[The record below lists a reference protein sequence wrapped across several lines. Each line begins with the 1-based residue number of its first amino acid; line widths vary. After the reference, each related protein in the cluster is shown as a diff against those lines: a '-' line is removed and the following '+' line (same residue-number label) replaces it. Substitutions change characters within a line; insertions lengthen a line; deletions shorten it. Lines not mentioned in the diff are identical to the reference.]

1 MNEEYRFVIY
11 RFRYKNKNALP
22 LLFFS
27 RTEETADLIVAH
39 FNDGLEKECQWY
51 KPKFFFKK
59 TYTTTTEPY
68 VLEQMQLDSAIEK
81 NKRIKQYIE
90 DHKEEFY

>member
-22 LLFFS
+22 LMIFS
-27 RTEETADLIVAH
+27 RTEETADKIVSY
-39 FNDGLEKECQWY
+39 FNDGLEKDFQWY

-59 TYTTTTEPY
+59 AYTTPTEPY
-68 VLEQMQLDSAIEK
+68 ILEQMQLDSAIEK
-81 NKRIKQYIE
+81 NKLIRQYME
-90 DHKEEFY
+90 EHKDECN